1 MADWRQVVRR
11 RLAEL
16 RLTPA
21 AEAELT
27 EEVAQHLEDLY
38 RDLQSGGATPGAAY
52 ARTISELDDIGELR
66 RGIERSQRMP
76 RHEPVP
82 AGDAISSTWM
92 NDLQRDLRYTG
103 RAMRSNPVFVLFVV
117 VTLGLGIGAN
127 TAVFTVINTLL
138 LNPMPV
144 TAPSE
149 LVAVAS
155 VPSAGSAQA
164 NTLMPLSHPN
174 FEDYEAQTSVFD
186 SLAGYV
192 RMRGLTWQSDGATQ
206 GFLGDFVTGKYFS
219 TLGVGLAAGRTFG
232 PEADARDG
240 ANAVAVMNY
249 GTWQS
254 RFGGTPDIVGRQLR
268 LNGQVVTVIGVT
280 RAGFI
285 GINGLVG
292 PDLWLPFALAERLLP
307 SEMRTAFS
315 DRGKPMLHGVGRL
328 KPGVTVAQA
337 QANVET
343 VASALARDYP
353 AANEGQTVTVRPIGD
368 VLFGGGSKMVRFA
381 GLVLATVAGIVL
393 LIACSNVANLMLAR
407 SGTREAEMAV
417 RMALGASRAR
427 LVRQLLTESLCYG
440 LVGGGVGVLL
450 AFWSVQLLAKTL
462 PVSGVFVASRI
473 DTIVLLF
480 ALFTSLAT
488 GILFGAIPA
497 LTTSRAGAA
506 GVFNGLRTAGRSAR
520 RVSVANTL
528 LVGQVALSFLLLVTA
543 ALFLRSIQRAYE
555 IDPGFNAARL
565 AVFITSP
572 GQAGYGEPQAQA
584 FYDAVRDRVAGLP
597 GVESVSW
604 ASNLPLFARPVA
616 GLQIEGRPERSPID
630 RVATIINTV
639 DDKYFQT
646 AGVSI
651 LEGRGITEL
660 DRAASQPVAVVNQ
673 KFAQDYWPDQ
683 KAVGKRIRVPGEEQ
697 TREIVGVARTANYTS
712 WGEPPQV
719 CVFIPLKQ
727 NHLPSMTL
735 YVRSDGDPAQ
745 IIEPVRREIGAVDSQ
760 VLVSAIRTGQ
770 QIADGSLFQARMGV
784 ILLGVF
790 GLLALGLASI
800 GLYGILA
807 YAVHERRREI
817 GVRMA
822 LGASRSTVMQ
832 LIVKQGMTLV
842 SIGVAIG
849 LLAALLVGRIL
860 SGMLYGVGAA
870 DPVSLLA
877 ATAVLGGVALLAC
890 YVPARWA
897 TRVDPLV
904 ALRQT

>member
-1 MADWRQVVRR
+1 
-11 RLAEL
+11 
-16 RLTPA
+16 
-21 AEAELT
+21 
-27 EEVAQHLEDLY
+27 
-38 RDLQSGGATPGAAY
+38 
-52 ARTISELDDIGELR
+52 
-66 RGIERSQRMP
+66 
-76 RHEPVP
+76 
-82 AGDAISSTWM
+82 
-92 NDLQRDLRYTG
+92 
-103 RAMRSNPVFVLFVV
+103 
-117 VTLGLGIGAN
+117 
-127 TAVFTVINTLL
+127 
-138 LNPMPV
+138 
-144 TAPSE
+144 
-149 LVAVAS
+149 
-155 VPSAGSAQA
+155 
-164 NTLMPLSHPN
+164 
-174 FEDYEAQTSVFD
+174 
-186 SLAGYV
+186 
-192 RMRGLTWQSDGATQ
+192 
-206 GFLGDFVTGKYFS
+206 
-219 TLGVGLAAGRTFG
+219 
-232 PEADARDG
+232 
-240 ANAVAVMNY
+240 
-249 GTWQS
+249 
-254 RFGGTPDIVGRQLR
+254 
-268 LNGQVVTVIGVT
+268 
-280 RAGFI
+280 
-285 GINGLVG
+285 
-292 PDLWLPFALAERLLP
+292 
-307 SEMRTAFS
+307 
-315 DRGKPMLHGVGRL
+315 
-328 KPGVTVAQA
+328 
-337 QANVET
+337 
-343 VASALARDYP
+343 
-353 AANEGQTVTVRPIGD
+353 
-368 VLFGGGSKMVRFA
+368 MVRFA

-407 SGTREAEMAV
+407 SGTRQAEMAV

-427 LVRQLLTESLCYG
+427 LVRQLLTESVCYG

-450 AFWSVQLLAKTL
+450 ALWSVQLLAKTL

-473 DTIVLLF
+473 DTIVLVF

-497 LTTSRAGAA
+497 LTTSRADTP
-506 GVFNGLRTAGRSAR
+506 GVFSGLRTAGRSAR
-520 RVSVANTL
+520 RVTVANTL

-572 GQAGYGEPQAQA
+572 GQAGHGEPQAQA

-616 GLQIEGRPERSPID
+616 GLRIEGRPERSPID

-660 DRAASQPVAVVNQ
+660 DRATSQPVAVINQ
-673 KFAQDYWPDQ
+673 KFAQDYWPGQ

-697 TREIVGVARTANYTS
+697 TRDIVGVARTANYTS

-735 YVRSDGDPAQ
+735 YVRSYGDPAQ
-745 IIEPVRREIGAVDSQ
+745 IIEPVRREIGGVDSQ

-832 LIVKQGMTLV
+832 LIVKQGMLLV

-849 LLAALLVGRIL
+849 LVAALLVGRIL

>member
-1 MADWRQVVRR
+1 MADWRRVVRR

-16 RLTPA
+16 RLRPA

-27 EEVAQHLEDLY
+27 EEIAQHLEDLY
-38 RDLQSGGATPGAAY
+38 CELLSGGATPDAAR
-52 ARTISELDDIGELR
+52 ARTMVELENIGELR
-66 RGIERSQRMP
+66 RGIERGQRMP

-82 AGDAISSTWM
+82 AADAISSTWM

-144 TAPSE
+144 AAPSE

-174 FEDYEAQTSVFD
+174 FQDYEAQTSAFD
-186 SLAGYV
+186 SLAGYE
-192 RMRGLTWQSDGATQ
+192 RMRGLTWQSDGSTQ
-206 GFLGDFVTGKYFS
+206 GLLGDFVTGKYFS

-232 PEADARDG
+232 PEADVRNG
-240 ANAVAVMNY
+240 AHAIAVMNY

-292 PDLWLPFALAERLLP
+292 PDLWLPFALGERLLP

-315 DRGKPMLHGVGRL
+315 DRGKPMLQVVGRL
-328 KPGVTVAQA
+328 KPGATVAQA
-337 QANVET
+337 QANVDT
-343 VASALARDYP
+343 VASALAREYP

-368 VLFGGGSKMVRFA
+368 VLFGGGSKMVRLA
-381 GLVLATVAGIVL
+381 GVVLATVAAIVL
-393 LIACSNVANLMLAR
+393 LIACSNVGNLMLAR
-407 SGTREAEMAV
+407 SSAREAEMAV

-427 LVRQLLTESLCYG
+427 LVRQLLTESVCYG
-440 LVGGGVGVLL
+440 LLGGGIGVLL
-450 AFWSVQLLAKTL
+450 AFSGVQMLAKTL
-462 PVSGVFVASRI
+462 PASGVFVASRL
-473 DTIVLLF
+473 DTTVLLF
-480 ALFTSLAT
+480 ALFTSLAA
-488 GILFGAIPA
+488 GVLFGAIPA
-497 LTTSRAGAA
+497 LTTSRAVGA
-506 GVFNGLRTAGRSAR
+506 GVFNELRTAGRSAR
-520 RVSVANTL
+520 RVFVANAL

-555 IDPGFNAARL
+555 IDPGFTTARL
-565 AVFITSP
+565 AVFITNP

-584 FYDAVRDRVAGLP
+584 FYDAVRDRVARLP

-616 GLQIEGRPERSPID
+616 GLQIEGRAQRSAND
-630 RVATIINTV
+630 RVATIVNTV
-639 DDKYFQT
+639 DDKYFET

-651 LEGRGITEL
+651 LKGRGITEL
-660 DRAASQPVAVVNQ
+660 DRAASQPVAVVNE
-673 KFAQDYWPDQ
+673 KLARDYWPGQ
-683 KAVGKRIRVPGEEQ
+683 EAVGKRIRAPGEQ
-697 TREIVGVARTANYTS
+697 QMREIVGIARTANYTS
-712 WGEPPQV
+712 WGESPQA
-719 CVFIPLKQ
+719 CVYIPLEQ
-727 NHLPSMTL
+727 NYLPSMTL
-735 YVRSDGDPAQ
+735 YVRSYVDPAQ

-760 VLVSAIRTGQ
+760 VLASAIRTGE

-784 ILLGVF
+784 ILLGVC

-842 SIGVAIG
+842 SIGAAIG
-849 LLAALLVGRIL
+849 FLAALLVGRIL

-877 ATAVLGGVALLAC
+877 ATAALGGVALLAC

-904 ALRQT
+904 ALRQV

>member
-1 MADWRQVVRR
+1 MTDWTQVVRR

-16 RLTPA
+16 GLTPA
-21 AEAELT
+21 AESELT
-27 EEVAQHLEDLY
+27 EEIAQHLEDLY
-38 RDLQSGGATPGAAY
+38 RELLSGGATPDA
-52 ARTISELDDIGELR
+52 ARTRTMVELDNIGELR
-66 RGIERSQRMP
+66 RGTERSQRMP

-82 AGDAISSTWM
+82 AGDVISSAWM

-117 VTLGLGIGAN
+117 ATLGLGIGAN

-144 TAPSE
+144 AASSE

-164 NTLMPLSHPN
+164 NTLMPVSHPN
-174 FEDYEAQTSVFD
+174 FKDYEAQTSVFD
-186 SLAGYV
+186 SLAGYA

-206 GFLGDFVTGKYFS
+206 GLLGDFVTGKYFS
-219 TLGVGLAAGRTFG
+219 TLRVGLAAGRTFG
-232 PEADARDG
+232 PEADARDS

-292 PDLWLPFALAERLLP
+292 PDLWLPFSLGERLLP

-315 DRGKPMLHGVGRL
+315 DRGKPMLQAVGRL

-337 QANVET
+337 QANVDT
-343 VASALARDYP
+343 VSSALAREYP
-353 AANEGQTVTVRPIGD
+353 AANEGQAVTVRPIGD
-368 VLFGGGSKMVRFA
+368 VLFGGGSKMVRSA
-381 GLVLATVAGIVL
+381 GVVLAIVAGIVL

-407 SGTREAEMAV
+407 SGAREAEMAV

-440 LVGGGVGVLL
+440 LLGGGVGVLL
-450 AFWSVQLLAKTL
+450 AFSAVQMLAKTL
-462 PVSGVFVASRI
+462 PASGVFVTSRL
-473 DTIVLLF
+473 DTTVLLF
-480 ALFTSLAT
+480 ALFTSLAA
-488 GILFGAIPA
+488 GALFGAVPA
-497 LTTSRAGAA
+497 LTTSRAVAG
-506 GVFNGLRTAGRSAR
+506 GVFNELRTAGRSAR
-520 RVSVANTL
+520 RVSVANAL

-555 IDPGFNAARL
+555 IDPGFTAARL
-565 AVFITSP
+565 AVFITNP
-572 GQAGYGEPQAQA
+572 GQAGYGELPALA
-584 FYDAVRDRVAGLP
+584 FYDAVRDRVARLP

-616 GLQIEGRPERSPID
+616 GLQIEGRPQRSAND
-630 RVATIINTV
+630 RVTTIMNTV
-639 DDKYFQT
+639 DDKYFET

-651 LEGRGITEL
+651 LEGRGITAL
-660 DRAASQPVAVVNQ
+660 DRAASQPVAVVNE
-673 KFAQDYWPDQ
+673 KLARDYWPGQ
-683 KAVGKRIRVPGEEQ
+683 EAVGKRIRVPGEQ
-697 TREIVGVARTANYTS
+697 QMREIVGLARTANYTS
-712 WGEPPQV
+712 WGESPQA
-719 CVFIPLKQ
+719 CVYIPLEQ
-727 NHLPSMTL
+727 NYLPSMTL
-735 YVRSDGDPAQ
+735 YVRSQRDPAQ
-745 IIEPVRREIGAVDSQ
+745 IIEPVQWAINAADSQ
-760 VLVSAIRTGQ
+760 VLVSAVRIGQ
-770 QIADGSLFQARMGV
+770 QIVDGSLFQARMGV
-784 ILLGVF
+784 ILLSVF

-817 GVRMA
+817 GLRMA
-822 LGASRSTVMQ
+822 LGASRLTVMQ

-849 LLAALLVGRIL
+849 FLAELLVGRIL

-904 ALRQT
+904 ALRQV

>member
-1 MADWRQVVRR
+1 M
-11 RLAEL
+11 
-16 RLTPA
+16 
-21 AEAELT
+21 
-27 EEVAQHLEDLY
+27 
-38 RDLQSGGATPGAAY
+38 
-52 ARTISELDDIGELR
+52 
-66 RGIERSQRMP
+66 
-76 RHEPVP
+76 
-82 AGDAISSTWM
+82 
-92 NDLQRDLRYTG
+92 
-103 RAMRSNPVFVLFVV
+103 
-117 VTLGLGIGAN
+117 
-127 TAVFTVINTLL
+127 
-138 LNPMPV
+138 
-144 TAPSE
+144 
-149 LVAVAS
+149 
-155 VPSAGSAQA
+155 
-164 NTLMPLSHPN
+164 
-174 FEDYEAQTSVFD
+174 
-186 SLAGYV
+186 
-192 RMRGLTWQSDGATQ
+192 
-206 GFLGDFVTGKYFS
+206 
-219 TLGVGLAAGRTFG
+219 
-232 PEADARDG
+232 
-240 ANAVAVMNY
+240 
-249 GTWQS
+249 
-254 RFGGTPDIVGRQLR
+254 
-268 LNGQVVTVIGVT
+268 
-280 RAGFI
+280 
-285 GINGLVG
+285 
-292 PDLWLPFALAERLLP
+292 
-307 SEMRTAFS
+307 
-315 DRGKPMLHGVGRL
+315 
-328 KPGVTVAQA
+328 
-337 QANVET
+337 
-343 VASALARDYP
+343 
-353 AANEGQTVTVRPIGD
+353 
-368 VLFGGGSKMVRFA
+368 
-381 GLVLATVAGIVL
+381 
-393 LIACSNVANLMLAR
+393 
-407 SGTREAEMAV
+407 
-417 RMALGASRAR
+417 
-427 LVRQLLTESLCYG
+427 
-440 LVGGGVGVLL
+440 
-450 AFWSVQLLAKTL
+450 
-462 PVSGVFVASRI
+462 
-473 DTIVLLF
+473 
-480 ALFTSLAT
+480 
-488 GILFGAIPA
+488 
-497 LTTSRAGAA
+497 
-506 GVFNGLRTAGRSAR
+506 
-520 RVSVANTL
+520 
-528 LVGQVALSFLLLVTA
+528 SFLLLVTA

-683 KAVGKRIRVPGEEQ
+683 TAVGKRIRVPGEEQ
-697 TREIVGVARTANYTS
+697 TRAIVGVARTANYTS

-735 YVRSDGDPAQ
+735 YVRSHGDPAQ

-842 SIGVAIG
+842 SIGMAIG

-890 YVPARWA
+890 YLPAHWA